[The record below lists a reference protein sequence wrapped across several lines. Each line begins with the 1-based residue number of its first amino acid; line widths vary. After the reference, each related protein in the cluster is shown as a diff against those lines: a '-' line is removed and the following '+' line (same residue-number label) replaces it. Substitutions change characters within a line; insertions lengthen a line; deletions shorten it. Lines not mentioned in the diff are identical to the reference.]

1 MKKHLY
7 TFYTTNVK
15 KYLPFLLW
23 KNELQKKGVIRKD
36 IIAGISVWLIL
47 IPQSMAY
54 AQLAW
59 LPVEVGLYT
68 AFLPVMIAAL
78 FGSSK
83 QMSTGP
89 VTIISLMTAT
99 ALAPLAI
106 EGTEEYIIYASLLA
120 FFIGTFYLLLWCL
133 KLGVIVDFLS
143 HPVIVWFTNAVALV
157 TITSQI
163 SKIFWIS
170 IESWWHYLE
179 NLTNIFSWIISSAHI
194 PTMFLWIWSIIVL
207 LGLWKFAPKLPRV
220 LIVLILSIIIS
231 YISWFQD
238 TFQGSVVWNIPA
250 QLPQITNPI
259 WNNFTFQLSF
269 QEIIKL
275 WFSAVIIALIWFTE
289 SVSVAKFVSYETKQR
304 VSPNHELLG
313 QWMAN
318 ITSSMFWWYGV
329 AGSFSKTAVNLK
341 AGAKTGLSSI
351 VTGLMVWATL
361 LFLTPVLYYI
371 PMATL
376 AAIIIVAVLNLIKF
390 NPLIKA
396 WKIEKHDGIVGI
408 ITFILT
414 LSFVPNIDIG
424 ILIGVWISII
434 LFMYRSMRP
443 KVTEVSLYKDNTFR
457 DIDLFW
463 LKSSEDISIYRF
475 DGTLFFANTGFFESK
490 ILEYISKKKKIQCV
504 ILDMAWIN
512 NIDSSAEEVLRNLVN
527 RLDANN
533 IKVYVTGIRTKVLE
547 KLQNS
552 GFVKEFGDKR
562 IFTKIEDALE
572 KIEKKYKW
580 KIDLIPLLKYKKD
593 KNKNP
598 ELEKEVIKKIET
610 IH

>member
-1 MKKHLY
+1 MQKSLY
-7 TFYTTNVK
+7 VYYTENIK
-15 KYLPFLLW
+15 KYLPFLSW
-23 KNELQKKGVIRKD
+23 KKELQTKWVIRKD

-59 LPVEVGLYT
+59 LPVEVWLYT

-99 ALAPLAI
+99 AIAPVALW
-106 EGTEEYIIYASLLA
+106 GTQEYIVYASLLA

-170 IESWWHYLE
+170 VEKWWHYLE
-179 NLTNIFSWIISSAHI
+179 TLSNIFSWVISSAHF
-194 PTMFLWIWSIIVL
+194 PTLYFWLGSIIAL
-207 LGLWKFAPKLPRV
+207 LVLWKIAPKLPRV
-220 LIVLILSIIIS
+220 LIVLALSIIIS
-231 YISWFQD
+231 YIVWFQD
-238 TFQGSVVWNIPA
+238 TFQGSIVWNIPA
-250 QLPQITNPI
+250 QLPQISNPV
-259 WNNFTFQLSF
+259 WNNFTFELSF
-269 QEIIKL
+269 QEIVKL

-289 SVSVAKFVSYETKQR
+289 SISVAKFVSYETKQR
-304 VSPNHELLG
+304 VSPNHELIG

-318 ITSSMFWWYGV
+318 ITSSIFWWYGV

-361 LFLTPVLYYI
+361 LFLTPILYYI

-390 NPLIKA
+390 SPLIKA

-408 ITFILT
+408 ITFFLT
-414 LSFVPNIDIG
+414 LAFVPNIDIG
-424 ILIGVWISII
+424 IIIGICLSVI

-443 KVTEVSLYKDNTFR
+443 KVTEVALYKDGTYR

-463 LKSSEDISIYRF
+463 LQTSTDISIYRF
-475 DGTLFFANTGFFESK
+475 DGTLFFANAWFFESK
-490 ILEYISKKKKIQCV
+490 ILEYISEKKKIQCV

-512 NIDSSAEEVLRNLVN
+512 NIDSSAEEVIYNLVH
-527 RLDANN
+527 RLDTNN
-533 IKVYVTGIRTKVLE
+533 VKVYVTGIRTKVLE

-572 KIEKKYKW
+572 RIEKKYKW
-580 KIDLIPLLKYKKD
+580 EIDLGPLLKYKRD
-593 KNKNP
+593 KHKSP

-610 IH
+610 TY